1 MSYIG
6 SNFTQQITTP
16 AVDYF
21 NGNGVTTTFQLTRA
35 VTSVFAIQVVVN
47 NVPQNAREAYGITSS
62 NQLVFTSA
70 PSAGINNIYV
80 IYDSQ
85 VGQTVTPSP
94 GTVQPSSMSTGGPI
108 WDTGGNLNVAGALVS
123 TRPENIQTTSYT
135 LTLSDSSR
143 VVTMNNSGSAT
154 ITIPPNSSVPFPT
167 GSVVWICRIGAG
179 TTSLVAGA
187 GVTLS
192 RTGNF
197 GVNEEIYLRKRDTN
211 SWIVVDSP
219 KNGTGTGG
227 TVSSVSGFNVHTFS
241 TVGASSFTAN

>member
-47 NVPQNAREAYGITSS
+47 NVPQNAREAYGITSG
-62 NQLVFTSA
+62 NQIVFTSA

-80 IYDSQ
+80 VYDSQ

-94 GTVQPSSMSTGGPI
+94 GTVQPSSISAGGPT
-108 WDTGGNLNVAGALVS
+108 WDATGNLTVPGNLS
-123 TRPENIQTTSYT
+123 SLRTENLRTSSYT
-135 LTLSDSSR
+135 LALTDNGR
-143 VVTMNNSGSAT
+143 VVAMNTSGSAD
-154 ITIPPNSSVPFPT
+154 IIVPPNSAVPFPV
-167 GSVVWICRIGAG
+167 GSVVWLSRVLGLG
-179 TTSLVAGA
+179 TVSLVAGA

-197 GVNEEIYLRKRDTN
+197 GLNEEIYIRKRDTD
-211 SWIVVDSP
+211 SWIVVDTP
-219 KNGTGTGG
+219 KNPTGTGG
-227 TVSSVSGFNVHTFS
+227 TFSVAAGQGINTFLS
-241 TVGASSFTAN
+241 NGTFTLS